1 MSVCLVTLQQA
12 KDQARALGFDDDD
25 SQLLLRA
32 EEASDIVVGYLKNP
46 NNGWTDR
53 TCPPRVRAAV
63 LMVLTSLYTNRG
75 DADAPSPIS
84 QAVIDLLA
92 RDRDPALA

>member
-1 MSVCLVTLQQA
+1 MTAALVTLQQA
-12 KDQARALGFDDDD
+12 KDQLQVNGFDDDD
-25 SQLLLRA
+25 SQILLRM

-46 NNGWTDR
+46 ANGWTDR
-53 TCPPRVRAAV
+53 TAPPRVRQAV
-63 LMVLTSLYTNRG
+63 LQVLTNLYFNRG

-84 QAVIDLLA
+84 QTVKDLLW